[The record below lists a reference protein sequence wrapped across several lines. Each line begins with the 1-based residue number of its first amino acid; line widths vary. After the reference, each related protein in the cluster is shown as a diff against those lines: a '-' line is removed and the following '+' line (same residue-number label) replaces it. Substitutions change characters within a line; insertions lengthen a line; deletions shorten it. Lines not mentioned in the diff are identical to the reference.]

1 MKKKFPNQFK
11 FFDQEEKEIV
21 EAFERGEF
29 VPVKNQE
36 EYKKNLMEA
45 ARNTPADYHGEAMD
59 AEVFMLED
67 DTIKKLKTKA
77 KKEGVS
83 YKDLAASV
91 LQKFAN
97 S

>member
-1 MKKKFPNQFK
+1 MKQYKLDKEE
-11 FFDQEEKEIV
+11 QEIL
-21 EAFERGEF
+21 EAFEKGELI
-29 VPVKNQE
+29 PVENQAE
-36 EYKKNLMEA
+36 AIKEAMLA
-45 ARNTPADYHGEAMD
+45 ARNTPKDYHGGTKD

-77 KKEGVS
+77 KKQGIP
-83 YKDLAASV
+83 YKDLAVSV